1 MHSEQLLGLLSPG
14 SIPLH
19 GHYLLDVVDL
29 KHFRFASFANRIK
42 SWKKLNRPL
51 FKTREHAALEI
62 NFQDR
67 IHNVQFQS

>member
-19 GHYLLDVVDL
+19 VDL
-29 KHFRFASFANRIK
+29 KHFHLAFFANRIR
-42 SWKKLNRPL
+42 SWKKLHRPL
-51 FKTREHAALEI
+51 FKTRQHAALEI

-67 IHNVQFQS
+67 IQHVQLQS